1 MKQLDWQLQHNFT
14 VNTESCQSLY
24 LHQNFWQGLKRLE
37 QWRK

>member
-1 MKQLDWQLQHNFT
+1 MKQLEQQLQCHFT

-37 QWRK
+37 L